1 MSRVVVNSTPLIV
14 LAIVGHLG
22 LLQSMF
28 DEIVVPASVYQECV
42 VQGQGKPGAATLEKA
57 QWIRVQAPQ
66 AQPALPPSFLGLDEG
81 ELDTILL
88 AQELQADWVLIDEKL
103 GRKVAKALNLPVQGT
118 LGLLLAAYRAGLLTQ
133 EEART
138 AAATLRD
145 SAVRLSP
152 RLMHWFEAQLITED

>member
-1 MSRVVVNSTPLIV
+1 MSRVVVNSTPLIA
-14 LAIVGHLG
+14 LAIVGRLG
-22 LLQSMF
+22 LLQAMF
-28 DEIVVPASVYQECV
+28 DEIVVPVSVYRECV
-42 VQGQGKPGAATLEKA
+42 VQGQGKPGAAALEKA
-57 QWIRVQAPQ
+57 HWIRVQAPQ
-66 AQPALPPSFLGLDEG
+66 AQSALPPSFLGLDQG

-103 GRKVAKALNLPVQGT
+103 GRKVARALNLPVQGT

-152 RLMHWFEAQLITED
+152 RLMQWFEAQLIPED